1 MVVSWDQLDQ
11 LGRQE
16 LLGLLDQVVLQDKMA
31 YRDLLG
37 PKVFRDQ
44 LVLVVL
50 LVIQDLLDRKAIRD
64 QMVRPD
70 HRV

>member
-1 MVVSWDQLDQ
+1 
-11 LGRQE
+11 
-16 LLGLLDQVVLQDKMA
+16 MA
-31 YRDLLG
+31 SRDLLG
-37 PKVFRDQ
+37 LKVFLVR

-50 LVIQDLLDRKAIRD
+50 LVIQDLLDHKAIQD